1 MKSISD
7 RKGSLE
13 GLIGVAI
20 VAVIAIVAL
29 TVVYGII
36 SMEDDDVDLSFELT
50 TTETTVGI
58 GQEKYIITGMAYTSV
73 IEGMVWSSSDPD
85 IVTVEADP
93 ECRNAATI
101 TGVAEGDAV
110 VSVTSGEYVRSAD
123 IHVTAD
129 PAENELKVYNTYT
142 SEKDYAL
149 LKGDGFEK
157 GVLSLAFNYGGTAII
172 TLSGYT
178 EEMLSKSESCTGNA
192 SKDFSRVTMN
202 VKDTTVGRTVAEGQY
217 YYSLMA
223 KDYVGDLTLTVGGLS
238 VGHSYSVSFYLTP
251 NGGTGY
257 WVTGTFT
264 YNSND
269 GSMDGTN
276 LFKSTY
282 AWVYE
287 GQRFSFET
295 EFPYGVYSRYHTQ
308 NEDYVVGYVSD
319 GKTVY
324 RNSAAAGYEE
334 TFFCRS
340 NSVITDLE
348 GKLRAEYLRV
358 YGTGAS
364 VTGQAY
370 ADFILGFVQINW
382 YYEYDHEQY
391 VTFSDNVDYWT
402 FPMETIYSGCG
413 DCEDTSV
420 LCTTLFAA
428 AGYAAGVYDIP
439 GHAMS
444 AVCIEGYEAP
454 ESSSA
459 GDRILYTDIG
469 GGKVYYGCE
478 TTTAYHMDVGL
489 ADSRLI
495 CDEKTGELYDSI
507 KLYML

>member
-202 VKDTTVGRTVAEGQY
+202 VKDTTIGRTVAEGQY

-276 LFKSTY
+276 LFKRTY
-282 AWVYE
+282 A
-287 GQRFSFET
+287 
-295 EFPYGVYSRYHTQ
+295 
-308 NEDYVVGYVSD
+308 
-319 GKTVY
+319 
-324 RNSAAAGYEE
+324 
-334 TFFCRS
+334 
-340 NSVITDLE
+340 
-348 GKLRAEYLRV
+348 
-358 YGTGAS
+358 
-364 VTGQAY
+364 
-370 ADFILGFVQINW
+370 
-382 YYEYDHEQY
+382 
-391 VTFSDNVDYWT
+391 
-402 FPMETIYSGCG
+402 
-413 DCEDTSV
+413 
-420 LCTTLFAA
+420 
-428 AGYAAGVYDIP
+428 
-439 GHAMS
+439 
-444 AVCIEGYEAP
+444 
-454 ESSSA
+454 
-459 GDRILYTDIG
+459 
-469 GGKVYYGCE
+469 
-478 TTTAYHMDVGL
+478 
-489 ADSRLI
+489 
-495 CDEKTGELYDSI
+495 
-507 KLYML
+507 